1 MSSNGFKWG
10 VILIQ
15 SSNPNQFVESNQV
28 LCQFQGSLV
37 TTSVRFDNMR
47 EQILKQS
54 VATEASYS
62 QVRSLLISLR
72 ALAVNCFLCATSGE
86 SCSRKCP

>member
-1 MSSNGFKWG
+1 
-10 VILIQ
+10 
-15 SSNPNQFVESNQV
+15 
-28 LCQFQGSLV
+28 
-37 TTSVRFDNMR
+37 MR

-72 ALAVNCFLCATSGE
+72 VLASFVPLLVSLVPGNAREFEA
-86 SCSRKCP
+86 